1 MACRK
6 SPASTHKGR
15 HVADVAAWSQDATN
29 QHMPHMAVD
38 PNARKLTL
46 SFPGGSLTATRGLL
60 TSLFGP
66 GLIAAESTGTATVS
80 VKAHQRVRVIGGPA
94 KNIAANSYTRTKYPS
109 GTLSGSAGGESIAIF
124 DEGDWWTARLSGSHQ
139 DFNAFLEGATWASNK
154 TINWRSEKGK
164 PYGPFV
170 PQNV

>member
-1 MACRK
+1 MA
-6 SPASTHKGR
+6 
-15 HVADVAAWSQDATN
+15 ADA
-29 QHMPHMAVD
+29 
-38 PNARKLTL
+38 NARKLTL

-60 TSLFGP
+60 VSLFGE

-94 KNIAANSYTRTKYPS
+94 KNIAANTYTRTKYPS
-109 GTLSGSAGGESIAIF
+109 GSLSGAAGGESIAVF